1 MSDTYYKDDISNIL
15 NKEEFVNNSSD
26 KKKNFL
32 HQEPSQ
38 ILLRNYISKVTPYE
52 NILIYHDVGVGK
64 CHEKDALIL
73 MYDGTIKKVQDIT
86 IGEYLMGDD
95 SNPRKVLSLA
105 RGTDMMYDIIP
116 TKGDKYTVNKEH
128 ILCLKVS
135 GFPRFSYSLPNNNY
149 NIQWVEDNKYH
160 SKTFTHNTKNKNEKK
175 EQADNFFKSIKNE
188 QILEISVKDYL
199 NLSNTKKENLKGY
212 RSGVNFDY
220 VQVPFDPYII
230 GYWLGDGT
238 TRESS
243 ITTQDSTVLY
253 YMHQNLSKS
262 NLYLSK
268 RQSSYTYGITG
279 NGKYNGNIFLTTLKN
294 LNLINNKHIP
304 DIYKCNDRKI
314 RLQILAGILD
324 ADGHYI
330 HNSFEL
336 TQSIKHEKL
345 IDDIIYLVRSLGFAC
360 YKKKKNTSWTYK
372 GVKKTAEA
380 WRIIISGKGIEDIPT
395 VIPRKKATIRK
406 QIKDVLVTG
415 ITVKPVGIND
425 YYGFTLNG
433 NCRYLMG
440 DFTVT
445 HNTCSSITI
454 AEGFKEYINNMGK
467 RVFVLVK
474 NKNIQNNFIDELLSK
489 CTGDDYI
496 DETELK
502 KVEGSRLAK
511 SIAEE
516 NNKDIMKRARSSIL
530 ENYQFSTYGTFV
542 NRVLGSKIY
551 EKDDLGQSTKKLQR
565 DSEGNV
571 RRKIT
576 RDQIKSLN
584 NTVIIVD
591 EAHNIIG
598 NDAYDALFKIL
609 SNSYNYKIILLTATP
624 MTDNPS
630 AIFELSNLL
639 NIKNQSLQLPIRKK
653 LFEKDVS
660 GNSFLIKESSKNL
673 YKNGLKG
680 GVIRI
685 TESGLDAIKKSII
698 GKVSYL
704 KANTKTNPRTI
715 VMGDPVY
722 EKSYFN
728 IVFCEMSDYQY
739 SIYKDA
745 LNTDTKT
752 YTSIDFSNSISNIQQ
767 EENLLEEESISKTNS
782 LYKNSSDAST
792 IVYPEETYGKVGF
805 QKFLMAQKYKTN
817 ILTKD
822 LSKYSCKLYSLLENI
837 NKREKD
843 GKVFIYSNYVDFGGT
858 TLIKTLLLE
867 NKYYEYP
874 SRKEYRSFVVFDGK
888 TSINDRERF
897 KRIFNSPE
905 NKNGK
910 LIRII
915 IGSPMISE
923 GITLKEVRQV
933 HILEPSWNMSSI
945 NQIIGRAVRNYSHH
959 LLEPQERN
967 VEIYKYASVYKNTF
981 SIDKEKYIL
990 CEEKDKSNKVVER
1003 ILKTSSFDCYF
1014 NKSRNIIENGIA
1026 GTAECDYTECEYKC
1040 DILPSFNDV
1049 NQQGTF
1055 NEDVVRR
1062 QGTFNEDVV
1071 RRQGTFNED
1080 VVRRQG
1086 TLPVDKSTYNL
1097 YVPFFDQYD
1106 IKFIINKIQEL
1117 FKKDF
1122 IWSLDDIFSFIR
1134 SFEPLVTVEAIY
1146 TALNNIVQE
1155 KIYFVD
1161 KYNRG
1166 GFIIN
1171 RGPYYIFNSF
1181 DIDIDSSMYSK
1192 MLDFSIEKN
1201 KYTLD
1206 NFVKKIF
1213 DEKDVIKTIT
1223 VKPPS
1228 VSSELEDSKLTL
1240 SEIEYNENIDKIF
1253 KIYGT
1258 YRKSKVPKVD
1268 KWEHKYGRKDGV
1280 FRIVDTRDIKD
1291 DKKDARE
1298 EMTGKAATSYKVE
1311 DLIQIIQF
1319 LEKDDK
1325 VWDNIKIELDL
1336 KDKKKLQ
1343 KVDYAKMIETFLK
1356 NKNGILK

>member
-1 MSDTYYKDDISNIL
+1 MSYSYDNIL

-52 NILIYHDVGVGK
+52 NILVYHAVGVGK

-73 MYDGTIKKVQDIT
+73 MYDGSIKRVQDIT

-116 TKGDKYTVNKEH
+116 TKGERYTVNKEH

-135 GFPRFSYSLPNNNY
+135 GFPKFSHSLPNNNY

-160 SKTFTHNTKNKNEKK
+160 SKTFTYNTKNKNEKR
-175 EQADNFFKSIKNE
+175 ERADNFFKSIKNE

-199 NLSNTKKENLKGY
+199 NLPTSKKYNLKGY
-212 RSGVNFDY
+212 RSGVNFNY

-230 GYWLGDGT
+230 GYWLGD
-238 TRESS
+238 
-243 ITTQDSTVLY
+243 II
-253 YMHQNLSKS
+253 
-262 NLYLSK
+262 
-268 RQSSYTYGITG
+268 GITE
-279 NGKYNGNIFLTTLKN
+279 NGKYDGNIFLTTLKN

-345 IDDIIYLVRSLGFAC
+345 IDDVVYLARSLGFAC
-360 YKKKKNTSWTYK
+360 YKNKKKTTWTPLTKTSSDGKVYK
-372 GVKKTAEA
+372 EIKKCGEA
-380 WRIIISGKGIEDIPT
+380 WRICISGNGIEEIPT
-395 VIPRKKATIRK
+395 LIPRKKASKRK

-415 ITVKPVGIND
+415 ITVKPVGID
-425 YYGFTLNG
+425 EYYGFTLDG

-445 HNTCSSITI
+445 HNTCASITI
-454 AEGFKEYINNMGK
+454 AEGFKEYINNMNK
-467 RVFVLVK
+467 KIFVLVK
-474 NKNIQNNFIDELLSK
+474 NKNIQNNFIDELLGQ
-489 CTGDDYI
+489 CTGDEYI
-496 DETELK
+496 DNSELK

-511 SIAEE
+511 NIAEE
-516 NNKDIMKRARSSIL
+516 NNKDVMKKARNSIL

-542 NRVLGSKIY
+542 NRVLGSKVY
-551 EKDDLGQSTKKLQR
+551 EKDEFGQSTKKLQR
-565 DSEGNV
+565 NADGSV
-571 RRKIT
+571 KRKII
-576 RDQIKSLN
+576 RDKIKTLH

-598 NDAYDALFKIL
+598 NDAYDALFNVL
-609 SNSYNYKIILLTATP
+609 SNSYNCRVVLLTATP

-630 AIFELSNLL
+630 SIFELSNLL
-639 NIKNQSLQLPIRKK
+639 NVKDKSLQLPIRKK
-653 LFEKDVS
+653 LFEKDPE
-660 GNSFLIKESSKNL
+660 GNTFLIKESSKHL

-685 TESGLDAIKKSII
+685 TETGLNVIKKCIV

-704 KANTKTNPRTI
+704 KANIKTNPRTI
-715 VMGDPVY
+715 SMGEPIYKD
-722 EKSYFN
+722 SLFN

-739 SIYKDA
+739 SIYNNA

-752 YTSIDFSNSISNIQQ
+752 YTFIDFTSSISNIQQ
-767 EENLLEEESISKTNS
+767 EENLIEEDSDNISKTNS
-782 LYKNSSDAST
+782 LYKNSSDSST
-792 IVYPEETYGKVGF
+792 IVYPEQTYGKVGF
-805 QKFLMAQKYKTN
+805 QTFLTSSKNKTD

-822 LSKYSCKLYSLLENI
+822 LYKYSSKLYNLMKNI
-837 NKREKD
+837 NKKD
-843 GKVFIYSNYVDFGGT
+843 KGKIFIYSNYVDFGGT
-858 TLIKTLLLE
+858 SLIKLLLSE
-867 NKYYEYP
+867 NKYNQYP
-874 SRKEYRSFVVFDGK
+874 SKNEYRSFVVFDGK
-888 TSINDRERF
+888 TSINERERF

-967 VEIYKYASVYKNTF
+967 VEIYKYASVYKDTF

-1003 ILKTSSFDCYF
+1003 LLKTSSFDCYL
-1014 NKSRNIIENGIA
+1014 NRSRNIIENGIP
-1026 GTAECDYTECEYKC
+1026 GSAECDYTDCEYKC
-1040 DILPSFNDV
+1040 DNVQDSNIEL
-1049 NQQGTF
+1049 
-1055 NEDVVRR
+1055 
-1062 QGTFNEDVV
+1062 
-1071 RRQGTFNED
+1071 
-1080 VVRRQG
+1080 
-1086 TLPVDKSTYNL
+1086 DKSTYNL
-1097 YVPFFDQYD
+1097 YVSFFDQYD
-1106 IKFIINKIQEL
+1106 IKFIINKIGEL

-1122 IWSLDDIFSFIR
+1122 IWSLDDIFNFIH
-1134 SFEPLVTVEAIY
+1134 SIEPLITSEAIY
-1146 TALNNIVQE
+1146 TALNNIVGE
-1155 KIYFVD
+1155 KTYFVD
-1161 KYNRG
+1161 KYDRG

-1171 RGPYYIFNSF
+1171 RGPYYIFNNF

-1206 NFVKKIF
+1206 DFVKKIF
-1213 DEKDVIKTIT
+1213 NEKEKSLVKKSLVKESLVKKDIIKIKNTI
-1223 VKPPS
+1223 S
-1228 VSSELEDSKLTL
+1228 VSEDSEDSEDSKLTS
-1240 SEIEYNENIDKIF
+1240 SEIEYNENIEKTF

-1268 KWEHKYGRKDGV
+1268 KWEHKYGKKDGV
-1280 FRIVDTRDIKD
+1280 FRIVDARDTKD
-1291 DKKDARE
+1291 SLDARE

-1311 DLIQIIQF
+1311 DLIKITQF
-1319 LEKDDK
+1319 LEKDNK

-1336 KDKKKLQ
+1336 KAKKKLQ
-1343 KVDYAKMIETFLK
+1343 KVDYAKMIETFLE

>member
-1 MSDTYYKDDISNIL
+1 MSDTYYKDDISIIL
-15 NKEEFVNNSSD
+15 NKEEFVNNSSN

-52 NILIYHDVGVGK
+52 NILVYHEVGVGK

-135 GFPRFSYSLPNNNY
+135 GFPQFSHSLPNNNY

-160 SKTFTHNTKNKNEKK
+160 SKTFTYNTKNKNEKK

-199 NLSNTKKENLKGY
+199 NLSNTKKANLKGY

-220 VQVPFDPYII
+220 EQVPFDPYII

-238 TRESS
+238 GRGSS
-243 ITTQDSTVLY
+243 ITTQDSTVLHY
-253 YMHQNLSKS
+253 IREKLPKLNLHLSKLQSTLPS
-262 NLYLSK
+262 NDVFVK
-268 RQSSYTYGITG
+268 GSYTYGITG

-304 DIYKCNDRKI
+304 DVYKCNDRKI

-345 IDDIIYLVRSLGFAC
+345 IDDVIYLARSLGFAC
-360 YKKKKNTSWTYK
+360 YKNKKKTSWTHK

-445 HNTCSSITI
+445 HNTCASITI
-454 AEGFKEYINNMGK
+454 AEGFKEYINNMNK
-467 RVFVLVK
+467 RIFVLVK

-489 CTGDDYI
+489 CTGDEYI

-502 KVEGSRLAK
+502 TVEGSRLAK
-511 SIAEE
+511 NIAEE

-542 NRVLGSKIY
+542 NRVLGSKVY

-565 DSEGNV
+565 DSEGNIK
-571 RRKIT
+571 RKII
-576 RDQIKSLN
+576 RDKLNTLN

-609 SNSYNYKIILLTATP
+609 SNSYNYRLVLLTATP

-639 NIKNQSLQLPIRKK
+639 NVKNASLQLPIRKR
-653 LFEKDVS
+653 LFEKDTS

-685 TESGLDAIKKSII
+685 TESGLDAVKKSII

-715 VMGDPVY
+715 VIGDPIY
-722 EKSYFN
+722 DKSYFN

-752 YTSIDFSNSISNIQQ
+752 YTIVDFSNSISNIQQ

-805 QKFLMAQKYKTN
+805 QKFLTSKYKTN

-822 LSKYSCKLYSLLENI
+822 LPKYSCKLYSLMENI
-837 NKREKD
+837 NKRDALEENGQGI
-843 GKVFIYSNYVDFGGT
+843 GKIFIYSNYVDFGGT
-858 TLIKTLLLE
+858 SLIKLLLSE

-888 TSINDRERF
+888 TSINERERY

-915 IGSPMISE
+915 VGSPMISE

-959 LLEPQERN
+959 LLDPEERN
-967 VEIYKYASVYKNTF
+967 VEIYKYASVYKDTF

-1003 ILKTSSFDCYF
+1003 VLKTASFDCYF
-1014 NKSRNIIENGIA
+1014 NKSRNIIENGIP
-1026 GTAECDYTECEYKC
+1026 GTAECDYTDCEYKC
-1040 DILPSFNDV
+1040 DIL
-1049 NQQGTF
+1049 GI
-1055 NEDVVRR
+1055 
-1062 QGTFNEDVV
+1062 
-1071 RRQGTFNED
+1071 
-1080 VVRRQG
+1080 
-1086 TLPVDKSTYNL
+1086 LPKSNVVDKSTYNL

-1122 IWSLDDIFSFIR
+1122 ILNLDDIFNFIR
-1134 SFEPLVTVEAIY
+1134 SFEPLITIEAIY

-1181 DIDIDSSMYSK
+1181 DIDIDSSLYSK
-1192 MLDFSIEKN
+1192 VLDFSIEKN
-1201 KYTLD
+1201 KYTLND
-1206 NFVKKIF
+1206 FVKKIF
-1213 DEKDVIKTIT
+1213 KETQMS
-1223 VKPPS
+1223 P
-1228 VSSELEDSKLTL
+1228 VSTTPLPIYQEPILTQSEL
-1240 SEIEYNENIDKIF
+1240 EYNENIEKTF

-1268 KWEHKYGRKDGV
+1268 KWEHKYGRKDDV

-1298 EMTGKAATSYKVE
+1298 EMTGKSATSYKVE

-1319 LEKDDK
+1319 LEKDEK
-1325 VWDNIKIELDL
+1325 IWDNIKVELDL

-1343 KVDYAKMIETFLK
+1343 KVDYAKIIETFLK

>member
-959 LLEPQERN
+959 LLKPEERN
-967 VEIYKYASVYKNTF
+967 VEIYKYASVYKDTF

-1003 ILKTSSFDCYF
+1003 LLKISSFDCF
-1014 NKSRNIIENGIA
+1014 LNKSRNIIQNGIN
-1026 GTAECDYTECEYKC
+1026 GSAECDYTECEYKC
-1040 DILPSFNDV
+1040 DVLPSETIVDN
-1049 NQQGTF
+1049 
-1055 NEDVVRR
+1055 
-1062 QGTFNEDVV
+1062 
-1071 RRQGTFNED
+1071 
-1080 VVRRQG
+1080 
-1086 TLPVDKSTYNL
+1086 DKSTYNL
-1097 YVPFFDQYD
+1097 HVSFFDHYD
-1106 IKFIINKIQEL
+1106 IKFIINKIAEL

-1122 IWSLDDIFSFIR
+1122 IWSLDDIISIIH
-1134 SFEPLVTVEAIY
+1134 SFEPVINLEAIY
-1146 TALNNIVQE
+1146 TALNSIVGE
-1155 KIYFVD
+1155 KMYFVD

-1171 RGPYYIFNSF
+1171 KGPYYIFNSF
-1181 DIDIDSSMYSK
+1181 DIDIDSSLYSK
-1192 MLDFSIEKN
+1192 ILDFSIEKN
-1201 KYTLD
+1201 KYTLND
-1206 NFVKKIF
+1206 FVKKIF
-1213 DEKDVIKTIT
+1213 DKKSIDDKKIKEQKIIKVNKDTT
-1223 VKPPS
+1223 N
-1228 VSSELEDSKLTL
+1228 LMTL
-1240 SEIEYNENIDKIF
+1240 ADIEYNENIQKTF

-1258 YRKSKVPKVD
+1258 YRKSKIPKID
-1268 KWEHKYGRKDGV
+1268 TWEHKYGSKDDV
-1280 FRIVDTRDIKD
+1280 FRIVDEREIKD

-1311 DLIQIIQF
+1311 DLIQITQF
-1319 LEKDDK
+1319 LDPDDK
-1325 VWDNIKIELDL
+1325 VWDKIKEKLDL

-1343 KVDYAKMIETFLK
+1343 KVDYAKIIETFLK
-1356 NKNGILK
+1356 DNNRILK